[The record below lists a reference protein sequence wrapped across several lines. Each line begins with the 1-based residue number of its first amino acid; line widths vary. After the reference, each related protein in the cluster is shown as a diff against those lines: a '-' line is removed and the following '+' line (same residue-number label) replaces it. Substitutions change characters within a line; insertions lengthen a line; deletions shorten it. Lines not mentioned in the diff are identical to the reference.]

1 MQSPCDTEWITTS
14 FVVTRECPRIRSS
27 AAPPA
32 GALSTFCT
40 LLNTKKCLKVL
51 VQALPV
57 SDIYLSEKQNYIY
70 TTCVVYIN

>member
-40 LLNTKKCLKVL
+40 LLNTKK
-51 VQALPV
+51 V
-57 SDIYLSEKQNYIY
+57 SQSVSASIASVRYLFVREAELY